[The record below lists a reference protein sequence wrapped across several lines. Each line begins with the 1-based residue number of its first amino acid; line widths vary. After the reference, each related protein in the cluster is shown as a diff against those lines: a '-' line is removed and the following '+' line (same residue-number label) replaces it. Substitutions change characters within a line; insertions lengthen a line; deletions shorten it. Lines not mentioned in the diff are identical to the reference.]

1 MSIYSDIRIK
11 RGRKKDLPPFLP
23 SGVLAFCTD
32 TKELYV
38 GMGDQQPP
46 VAISDLNKWER
57 VLNSESEIE
66 SLATEYNLNLAS
78 EKNLIFSSFHNN
90 FDKKKYDL
98 QFGKVGKLNGQKVF
112 SLCPDIETYVDE
124 ESGMPLGK
132 TEIHLGTDKYR
143 YKDVWVGETAT
154 STSGSYN
161 TTTNGFTEQWGKVS
175 ILANAITKVTLPVS
189 YTNLDYN
196 ITTSIKSAN
205 YPSIRILN
213 VTPSSFEIQAKDFAC
228 EVYWRTIG

>member
-23 SGVLAFCTD
+23 SGVLAFCVD

-38 GMGDQQPP
+38 GMGDSQPP
-46 VAISDLNKWER
+46 VAVSDLNKWVKE
-57 VLNSESEIE
+57 LNVEKEVETLS
-66 SLATEYNLNLAS
+66 TEHHLNLAS
-78 EKNLIFSSFHNN
+78 EKNVILSAFLNN
-90 FDKKKYDL
+90 YDKKKYDL
-98 QFGKVGKLNGQKVF
+98 QFGKVSKANGQKVF
-112 SLCPDIETYVDE
+112 ALSPDIETYKDE
-124 ESGMPLGK
+124 ESGMILGK
-132 TEIHLGTDKYR
+132 TEIHLGTDKHR
-143 YKDVWVGETAT
+143 FKDVWVGETAT

-161 TTTNGFTEQWGKVS
+161 TTTNGFTEQWGKVN
-175 ILANAITKVTLPVS
+175 IVANAITKVTLPVS
-189 YTNLDYN
+189 YSSLDYN
-196 ITTSIKSAN
+196 ISTTIKSAN

>member
-1 MSIYSDIRIK
+1 
-11 RGRKKDLPPFLP
+11 
-23 SGVLAFCTD
+23 
-32 TKELYV
+32 
-38 GMGDQQPP
+38 
-46 VAISDLNKWER
+46 
-57 VLNSESEIE
+57 
-66 SLATEYNLNLAS
+66 
-78 EKNLIFSSFHNN
+78 
-90 FDKKKYDL
+90 
-98 QFGKVGKLNGQKVF
+98 
-112 SLCPDIETYVDE
+112 
-124 ESGMPLGK
+124 MPLGK

-175 ILANAITKVTLPVS
+175 IVANAITKVTLPVS